1 MIMYDIW
8 IEIIVMT
15 NYFIIIFII
24 LVYLF
29 IKDEYI

>member
-1 MIMYDIW
+1 MIYDYVW
-8 IEIIVMT
+8 IEIIMT

-29 IKDEYI
+29 IKDM